1 MNSHPETE
9 KLNAYYDKEL
19 LPAEAGQVREHLESC
34 QACREILLDW
44 EKVQRVFLKTP
55 GINPSAGFVFR
66 VMEGIQPKQAFN
78 LRDFVR
84 WLVPTGAL
92 MLGAVVL
99 ISVVPFNAADT
110 FVIENEILKG
120 NAPFSVQENTV
131 SQTDVSGD
139 WMGLEAL

>member
-1 MNSHPETE
+1 MDSHPEIE
-9 KLNAYYDKEL
+9 KLSAYYDKEL
-19 LPAEAGQVREHLESC
+19 LPGEAGQVRAHLESC
-34 QACREILLDW
+34 QPCKETLLEW
-44 EKVQRVFLKTP
+44 EKVQRVFLKSP
-55 GINPSAGFVFR
+55 EINPSAGFAFR
-66 VMEGIQPKQAFN
+66 VMEAIPPKQVFD
-78 LRDFVR
+78 LRDLVR

-99 ISVVPFNAADT
+99 ISIVPLNAADT
-110 FVIENEILKG
+110 FVMENEILKG